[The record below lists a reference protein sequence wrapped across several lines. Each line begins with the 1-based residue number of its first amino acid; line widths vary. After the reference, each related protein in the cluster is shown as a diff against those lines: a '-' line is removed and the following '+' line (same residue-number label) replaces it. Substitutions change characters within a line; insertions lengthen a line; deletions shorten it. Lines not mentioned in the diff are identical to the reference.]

1 MEHSRYRPVP
11 GFKWKR
17 IRGKRIH
24 HILVRIAA
32 LIEIGGHRFGYNKGM
47 LHIGMCLR
55 KKFYTG
61 PIILEWKVTLRGLSL
76 NGKSVWHQYSKFGR
90 DHSLDLAA

>member
-17 IRGKRIH
+17 IRGKESTIS
-24 HILVRIAA
+24 LVRIAA
-32 LIEIGGHRFGYNKGM
+32 LIAIGRSPIWLQQRNVAHCYM
-47 LHIGMCLR
+47 
-55 KKFYTG
+55 FYTG
-61 PIILEWKVTLRGLSL
+61 LIILELKVILRGLSL

>member
-17 IRGKRIH
+17 IRGKESTIF
-24 HILVRIAA
+24 LVRIAA

-47 LHIGMCLR
+47 LHIDICL
-55 KKFYTG
+55 
-61 PIILEWKVTLRGLSL
+61 
-76 NGKSVWHQYSKFGR
+76 GKSFIQ
-90 DHSLDLAA
+90 D